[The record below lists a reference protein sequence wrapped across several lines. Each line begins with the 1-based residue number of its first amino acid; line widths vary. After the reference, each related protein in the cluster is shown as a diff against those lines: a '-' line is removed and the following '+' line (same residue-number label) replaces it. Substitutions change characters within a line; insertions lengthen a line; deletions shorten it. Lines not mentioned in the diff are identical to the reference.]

1 MVLYSSLKTKHTAI
15 FLIVQWD
22 FEKSNA
28 YIIKIYKDSLF
39 SVTKAPNI
47 SSVCVCTQSFSH
59 VQLFATLGTVACQ
72 APLSIEFSK

>member
-39 SVTKAPNI
+39 SANI

-59 VQLFATLGTVACQ
+59 AQLFATLGTVACQ